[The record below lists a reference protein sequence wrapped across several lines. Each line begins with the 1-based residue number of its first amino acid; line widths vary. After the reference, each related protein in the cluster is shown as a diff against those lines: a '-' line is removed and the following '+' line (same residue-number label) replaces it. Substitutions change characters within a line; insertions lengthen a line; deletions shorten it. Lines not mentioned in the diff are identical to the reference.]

1 MDRYRLPFDAE
12 VAERVQEATD
22 VFSLYL
28 RIPDPDLARD
38 YAFVPGQFNM
48 LYLHG
53 VGEIPISIV
62 SDPGEPDLLMHTLR
76 AVGRVTKGFEKLRV
90 GDHIGVRGPFGRGW
104 PLAQAEGRDLLLITG
119 GLGCAPLVS
128 VIEYVM
134 RRRERFGHVTIIQ
147 GVKHH
152 HDLIWRPRYEA
163 WMRQPDTTVLL
174 AADVAAAGWSWH
186 VGLVTDL
193 LDQVPLGA
201 LGAATMICGPE
212 PMMLAAAQRCLQ
224 LGVREEDVWL
234 SMERNMQCATGHC
247 GHCQLGPAF
256 ICKDGPVFPYT
267 QLRPWLGRRGL

>member
-12 VAERVQEATD
+12 VAERVQEAAD

-62 SDPGEPDLLMHTLR
+62 SDPEEPDLLMHTLR
-76 AVGRVTKGFEKLRV
+76 AVGRVTKGFEKLKV
-90 GDHIGVRGPFGRGW
+90 GDHIGVRGPFGHGW

-152 HDLIWRPRYEA
+152 
-163 WMRQPDTTVLL
+163 
-174 AADVAAAGWSWH
+174 
-186 VGLVTDL
+186 
-193 LDQVPLGA
+193 
-201 LGAATMICGPE
+201 
-212 PMMLAAAQRCLQ
+212 
-224 LGVREEDVWL
+224 
-234 SMERNMQCATGHC
+234 
-247 GHCQLGPAF
+247 
-256 ICKDGPVFPYT
+256 
-267 QLRPWLGRRGL
+267 

>member
-1 MDRYRLPFDAE
+1 MNRYRLPFDAE
-12 VAERVQEATD
+12 VAERVQEAAD

-28 RIPDPDLARD
+28 RMPDPDLARD
-38 YAFVPGQFNM
+38 YAFAPGQFNM

-62 SDPGEPDLLMHTLR
+62 SDPEEPDLLMHTLR

-152 HDLIWRPRYEA
+152 NDLIWRTRYEA

-174 AADVAAAGWSWH
+174 AADVADAGWSWH

-201 LGAATMICGPE
+201 QGAATMICGPE
-212 PMMLAAAQRCLQ
+212 PMMQAAAQRCLQ
-224 LGVREEDVWL
+224 LGVHEDEVWL

-247 GHCQLGPAF
+247 GHCQLGPEF

-267 QLRPWLGRRGL
+267 KLRPLLGRRGL